1 MGAVMGVM
9 ALTLLRD
16 RGALVMTFVLP
27 PLLFLLFA
35 AVFSGAGGD
44 AGVLKVAAARASD
57 TPAAAAFLDALATQ
71 PDTSVTLLSGAD
83 APTQVEARVKDG
95 TADVGLIVRGDPG
108 AATPEPPLVI
118 VTDPGR
124 AVAGAVLMARVQGLF
139 TTVLPGMAL
148 SRVAAQIQ
156 VLVGTFSPE
165 QAARLKDAVARAPE
179 LVAHGGAELME
190 RRNVARTQVQPGVT
204 YYAGAI
210 ALLFLLFTA
219 VQGAASLV
227 EERRSGIFD
236 RILMTEGGV
245 AALVAGKFAFLV
257 LQGLALSAVLF
268 AVAQLVYGVDVTGHL
283 PAWLLVSLA
292 AAAAAAGVALP
303 LAALSR
309 TRQQAQTL
317 STFVVLLLS
326 AVGGSMA
333 PRFLMPDWLQR
344 LGALTPTAWGIDAYQ
359 DALWRGAPLAA
370 LAAPLAV
377 LAAYGLGGALLTLWL
392 MRRAA
397 RLG

>member
-1 MGAVMGVM
+1 MGAILSAMV
-9 ALTLLRD
+9 LTLLRD
-16 RGALVMTFVLP
+16 RGALVMTFILP

-35 AVFSGAGGD
+35 AVFSGAGGEGG
-44 AGVLKVAAARASD
+44 ALTVAVARTSPTAN
-57 TPAAAAFLDALATQ
+57 AAAFVEALAKA
-71 PDTSVTLLSGAD
+71 PDTTLVLASGAD
-83 APTQVEARVKDG
+83 ASGEVDALVAASS
-95 TADVGLIVRGDPG
+95 ADVGLIVRGDPG
-108 AATPEPPLVI
+108 IATAEAPLVI

-124 AVAGAVLMARVQGLF
+124 AVAGAVLTARIHHLLTAALPHLAMARV
-139 TTVLPGMAL
+139 
-148 SRVAAQIQ
+148 AQQIE
-156 VLVGTFSPE
+156 VLVGPFSAE
-165 QAARLKDAVARAPE
+165 QKARLAEAVAHAPE
-179 LVAHGGAELME
+179 LVAKGGAELME
-190 RRNVARTQVQPGVT
+190 RRSVPRSSAQPGVT

-227 EERRSGIFD
+227 DERRSGVFD
-236 RILMTEGGV
+236 RIVMSEGGV

-257 LQGLALSAVLF
+257 LQGLALATVLF
-268 AVAQLVYGVDVTGHL
+268 AVAQLVYGVDVTGRAL
-283 PAWLLVSLA
+283 TWLLVSLA

-333 PRFLMPDWLQR
+333 PRFLMPQWLQR
-344 LGALTPTAWGIDAYQ
+344 LGDLTPTAWGITAYQ
-359 DALWRGAPLAA
+359 DVLWRGAPLRELA
-370 LAAPLAV
+370 LPLAV
-377 LAAYGLGGALLTLWL
+377 LLAYALGGALLTYALT
-392 MRRAA
+392 RRAA